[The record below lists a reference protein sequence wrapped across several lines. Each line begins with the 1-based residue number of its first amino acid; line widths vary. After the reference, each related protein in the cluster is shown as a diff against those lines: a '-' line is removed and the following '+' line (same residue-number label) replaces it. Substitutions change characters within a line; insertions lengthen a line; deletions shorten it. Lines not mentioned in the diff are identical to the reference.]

1 MDMWRLDAGE
11 FEMVESRRALT
22 AAAVAMLVLMSWVPA
37 PARADAFDPADIVF
51 PVIGEVHFTDTFYD
65 ARSGGRT
72 HGATDIMGE
81 KMQPV
86 LAAADGVVRWTGK
99 TCCYL
104 SLSHGGG
111 WETWYIHLNNDT
123 PGTDD
128 GQGWGYAPGIEPG
141 AVVRQGQLIG
151 WVGDSGNA
159 EWTAPHLHFEIR
171 KDGSQINPYPYLL
184 DAPRLLQPVADTWSG
199 FFADD
204 DGSVHE
210 PAIETLYEAGITNG
224 CSTDPPEYC
233 PEEQITRAQIA
244 AFIARTFGLAA
255 SDTDFYA
262 DDDGTPFEDDI
273 NAVTAAGI
281 GFGCDEGAYCPDR
294 PLLREEMAE
303 LLVRAF
309 SVPESGEDWFW
320 DDDGSSFESSIQALK
335 EAGIT
340 KGCDASDP
348 GRFCPD
354 RPLTRG
360 EMATFFVRAMGA

>member
-1 MDMWRLDAGE
+1 MFGRRG
-11 FEMVESRRALT
+11 RRARGS
-22 AAAVAMLVLMSWVPA
+22 AVLGFVLALSTVPA
-37 PARADAFDPADIVF
+37 PAGAAGFDPSGIVF
-51 PVIGEVHFTDTFYD
+51 PVIGEVHYTDTFYD

-72 HGATDIMGE
+72 HNATDIMAD

-86 LAAADGVVRWTGK
+86 VAVADGVVRWTGK

-104 SLSHGGG
+104 SLDHGGG

-128 GQGWGYAPGIEPG
+128 GLGWGYAPGIERG
-141 AVVRQGQLIG
+141 AKVRQGQLIG

-159 EWTAPHLHFEIR
+159 EWVGSHLHFEIHR
-171 KDGSQINPYPYLL
+171 DGTPINPYPYLL
-184 DAPRLLQPVADTWSG
+184 EAPTLLQPVPDTWSG

-210 PAIETLYEAGITNG
+210 PAIETLYESGITNG
-224 CSTDPPEYC
+224 CSTDPPQYC
-233 PEEQITRAQIA
+233 PEEEITRGQIA
-244 AFIARTFGLAA
+244 AFIARTLSLAP
-255 SDTDFYA
+255 SEDDFFA
-262 DDDGTPFEDDI
+262 DDEDSPFQDDI

-281 GFGCDEGAYCPDR
+281 GFGCGPESYCADR

-309 SVPESGEDWFW
+309 SVPESTDDWFW
-320 DDDGSSFESSIQALK
+320 DDDGSDFESSIQALK
-335 EAGIT
+335 AAGIT

-360 EMATFFVRAMGA
+360 EMATFFVRAMDT